1 MMMMIDRLL
10 LLLLMIEIYFII
22 MIFIDLYQHEIFSEF
37 KMLDLTRFITYQG
50 DDIIDNDVLVVD
62 RDD

>member
-37 KMLDLTRFITYQG
+37 KMLDLTRFITYRG

-62 RDD
+62 QDD

>member
-10 LLLLMIEIYFII
+10 LLLMMIEIYFII
-22 MIFIDLYQHEIFSEF
+22 MFFIDFYQHEIFSEF
-37 KMLDLTRFITYQG
+37 KMLDLTRFITYRG
-50 DDIIDNDVLVVD
+50 DDIIDDDVLVVD

>member
-37 KMLDLTRFITYQG
+37 KMLDLTRFITYRG
-50 DDIIDNDVLVVD
+50 DDIIDDVLVVD